1 MPQVA
6 LTALCFQM
14 PQFVQ
19 SEEKDS
25 DIQWLPMIPAGA
37 AEGRDGRKWF
47 NNNPDAIVGA
57 FDSKLPFDVEHST
70 EIKGPKGEDAD
81 AYGWIIALENRNG
94 EIWAGVEW
102 NDNGVYKIKDKRYG
116 FYSPAFS
123 YDDKGNIVALS
134 SAGLTNKPN
143 FRVPALNRSETQED
157 TTMPLPKALADALAL
172 AETATEQD
180 AVAAIGALKSAEQV
194 ALNRAAQP
202 DLAKF
207 VPKDT
212 YDIAL
217 NRATAAEASLKEIE
231 DKETEALVDA
241 AIADGKVAPANK
253 EMYVALCRTEGGRE
267 QFKSFA
273 NTAPKIVD
281 GKKTTTPKE
290 SASEGALEEYEIA
303 MCRKLQ
309 ISEEDYLKTKVALNK
324 GA

>member
-1 MPQVA
+1 MSQVA

-25 DIQWLPMIPAGA
+25 DIQWLPMIPAGT

-47 NNNPDAIVGA
+47 NNNPDAVVAA

-70 EIKGPKGEDAD
+70 EIKGPQGEDAD
-81 AYGWIIALENRNG
+81 AYGWIVALENRNG

-102 NDNGVYKIKDKRYG
+102 NDNGIYKIKDKRYG

-123 YDDKGNIVALS
+123 YDDKGNIVAMS

-143 FRVPALNRSETQED
+143 FRVPALNRSENKED

-172 AETATEQD
+172 PENATEQD
-180 AVAAIGALKSAEQV
+180 AVTAIGALKSAEQI

-202 DLAKF
+202 DLTKF
-207 VPKDT
+207 VPNDT
-212 YDIAL
+212 YEIAL

-231 DKETEALVDA
+231 DKETEALVDV
-241 AIADGKVAPANK
+241 AIAAGKVAPANK

-267 QFKSFA
+267 KFEKFA
-273 NTAPKIVD
+273 ETAPKIVD
-281 GKKTTTPKE
+281 AKPKKVPTQQQ
-290 SASEGALEEYEIA
+290 SEELTKDEIA
-303 MCRKLQ
+303 LCRQ
-309 ISEEDYLKTKVALNK
+309 MGVSEESWKANRHHKATY
-324 GA
+324 